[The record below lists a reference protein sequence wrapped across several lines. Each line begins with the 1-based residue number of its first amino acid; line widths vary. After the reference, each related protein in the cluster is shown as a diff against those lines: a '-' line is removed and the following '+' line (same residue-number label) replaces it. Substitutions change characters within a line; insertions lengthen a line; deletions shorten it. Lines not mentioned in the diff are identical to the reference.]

1 LTKVVLTTAQNARS
15 GQRAHAKTVSRVTTV
30 STRTVRIVAGKTN
43 TVTTALNPAGR
54 KLIAT
59 FKRLRVKLTLSL
71 VVGRAHILVATRTL
85 TITANPK

>member
-1 LTKVVLTTAQNARS
+1 LTNIVLTTAQTARG

-30 STRTVRIVAGKTN
+30 GTRTVRIVAGKTN
-43 TVTTALNPAGR
+43 TVTIALNPAGR

-59 FKRLRVKLTLSL
+59 LKRLRVKLTLSL